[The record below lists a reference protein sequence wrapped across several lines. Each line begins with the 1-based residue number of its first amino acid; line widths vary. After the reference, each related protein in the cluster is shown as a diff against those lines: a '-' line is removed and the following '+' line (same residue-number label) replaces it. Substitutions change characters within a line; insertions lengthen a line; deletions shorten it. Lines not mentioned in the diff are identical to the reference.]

1 MKSLDVQI
9 VITSE
14 NFTQRGT
21 GSGQE
26 NSKGTN
32 GTSPASPQGLP
43 TAGRSPPQVTA
54 PGWLSCVLTL
64 PPSEDRQSTHV
75 TPPHRLVWGQKRK
88 ERGTSPAPRP
98 REPPRGVGLLCGGQR
113 SSPDGRCPH
122 ARPRAWGPRQGQARV
137 GSVRVPGGVR
147 ALFTQGSGELGDS
160 PLFPR
165 SNPRVLGLRGALQG
179 GAGPSS
185 RSGVS
190 YPGPGAM
197 GLCEVAGAERGW
209 RGAVAPVAD
218 ARPHARLPPQ

>member
-1 MKSLDVQI
+1 MCKLSSHQRTSHREGQAAAKKTQKEQTDVPCE
-9 VITSE
+9 S
-14 NFTQRGT
+14 T
-21 GSGQE
+21 GA
-26 NSKGTN
+26 
-32 GTSPASPQGLP
+32 PHRRALP
-43 TAGRSPPQVTA
+43 TAGHGARLAV
-54 PGWLSCVLTL
+54 CVLTL

>member
-43 TAGRSPPQVTA
+43 TAGHGARLAVVCVDPPSQRGQAEHPRHPSSPPWS
-54 PGWLSCVLTL
+54 G
-64 PPSEDRQSTHV
+64 DRSARSV
-75 TPPHRLVWGQKRK
+75 GL
-88 ERGTSPAPRP
+88 APRP
-98 REPPRGVGLLCGGQR
+98 GPG
-113 SSPDGRCPH
+113 S
-122 ARPRAWGPRQGQARV
+122 RPRSRAALWWAAFLSRRPVSTRQTSCLGSTSRAGPCWVSSGAW
-137 GSVRVPGGVR
+137 GVR

-190 YPGPGAM
+190 YPGPGAT
-197 GLCEVAGAERGW
+197 GLCEVVGAERGW

-218 ARPHARLPPQ
+218 ARPHARFPPQ